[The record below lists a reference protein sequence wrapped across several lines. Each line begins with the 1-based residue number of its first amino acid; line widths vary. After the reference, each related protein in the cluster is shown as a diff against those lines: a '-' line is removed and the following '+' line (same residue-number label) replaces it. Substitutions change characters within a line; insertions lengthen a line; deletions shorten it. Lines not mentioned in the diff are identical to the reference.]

1 MFPGL
6 EDLCCQLYCCLK
18 ASPEPMALDRSSIS
32 GSKRGKLLVLTLG
45 ITRIIE
51 QESLEVSIWGSGD
64 GEKWG
69 LRPLATFPPK
79 FYCGIYSMLLN
90 LSSKPDLRFVRV
102 TWRMSR
108 WSKGE
113 AMPMF
118 GFYVYA
124 EESGSR
130 ISAAVA

>member
-1 MFPGL
+1 MLPTLLLPESIARADGNGPEF
-6 EDLCCQLYCCLK
+6 DL
-18 ASPEPMALDRSSIS
+18 
-32 GSKRGKLLVLTLG
+32 GSQRGKLLVLTLG

-51 QESLEVSIWGSGD
+51 QESLEVSIWGSQD
-64 GEKWG
+64 GERWSS
-69 LRPLATFPPK
+69 RPIVTFPPK
-79 FYCGIYSMLLN
+79 FYCGIYSTLLN
-90 LSSKPDLRFVRV
+90 LSSQPDVRFVRV
-102 TWRMSR
+102 TWKMSR
-108 WSKGE
+108 WSKAD

>member
-1 MFPGL
+1 MLRNVLLPESIARADGTGPEF
-6 EDLCCQLYCCLK
+6 DL
-18 ASPEPMALDRSSIS
+18 

-45 ITRIIE
+45 ITRILE
-51 QESLEVSIWGSGD
+51 QESLEILVFGSSDGD
-64 GEKWG
+64 QWSTK
-69 LRPLATFPPK
+69 PLAKFPPK
-79 FYCGIYSMLLN
+79 FYCGIYSILLN
-90 LSSKPDLRFVRV
+90 LAPCPDVRYVRV
-102 TWRMSR
+102 TWKMSR
-108 WSKGE
+108 WSRAD